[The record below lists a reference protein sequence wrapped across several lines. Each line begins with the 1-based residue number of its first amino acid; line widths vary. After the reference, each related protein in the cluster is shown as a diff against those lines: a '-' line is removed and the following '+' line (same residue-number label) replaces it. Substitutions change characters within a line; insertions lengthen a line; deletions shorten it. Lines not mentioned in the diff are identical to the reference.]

1 MADTLIQILRE
12 YIPKKKQI
20 EIEVS
25 HAMNK
30 KYTCANPEGPVS
42 NEFCPEE
49 DPLCNCPCKDLIP
62 TSAKAVTMQW
72 ALDHI
77 WEFSSNTVMII
88 NMESATNEETT
99 WVTIKGIYEDKSLT
113 ESNEDDQTTTGG
125 NNPTYELFPDSIAC
139 FHTSQE
145 DAINEIQSAYEE
157 SGGYTMD
164 EPTDSYMDSLL
175 KASSECDAIGSEL
188 GESWLGCDW
197 DNPNSPMSCDCPC
210 VGEDYNKY
218 LRYNSSLATFWDTPG
233 YVPIISKA
241 HKEALQSQKVGITVK
256 GDLNIRPG
264 DLIFLDLDDVPQ
276 GFEEIDSIARKYGLV
291 TSIDKNARFHGRW
304 MVSSVQHRI
313 YAVSYHEMDLILIRD
328 GLPFNGE
335 EQGDYGTSSSA
346 ESSLRFSPIS
356 SRSSGSS
363 TSSPLIPGVL
373 QQTTSTT
380 SVITEDTQSTQSDS
394 TTTTTESDTTESTT
408 PLPTTPSTP
417 STPYTP
423 PSSGSGY

>member
-62 TSAKAVTMQW
+62 KSISVVTAQW
-72 ALDHI
+72 LSENKY
-77 WEFSSNTVMII
+77 EFSENDFSLIYYNDPTENPWAV
-88 NMESATNEETT
+88 
-99 WVTIKGIYEDKSLT
+99 VKGVYEDKG
-113 ESNEDDQTTTGG
+113 DDAEEQTAGG
-125 NNPTYELFPDSIAC
+125 NNPTYELFGEATSS
-139 FHTSQE
+139 FHATE
-145 DAINEIQSAYEE
+145 EEAIEAMELAYEDT
-157 SGGYTMD
+157 GGYTMD

-197 DNPNSPMSCDCPC
+197 DDPNSPMSCDCPC

-233 YVPIISKA
+233 YVPMIANA
-241 HKEALQSQKVGITVK
+241 HKEALQSQKIGISVP
-256 GDLNIRPG
+256 GDLSIRPG
-264 DLIFLDLDDVPQ
+264 DLIFLDLMDVPH
-276 GFEEIDSIARKYGLV
+276 GFEEIDTIARKYGII
-291 TSIDKNARFHGRW
+291 TPIEKNAKFHGRW
-304 MVSSVQHRI
+304 MVSSIRHRMFG
-313 YAVSYHEMDLILIRD
+313 VSYHKMDLILIRD
-328 GLPFNGE
+328 GVPYKGDE
-335 EQGDYGTSSSA
+335 EGASETSSSA
-346 ESSLRFSPIS
+346 QASVPFVPIT
-356 SRSSGSS
+356 SRGSAS
-363 TSSPLIPGVL
+363 ASSSPLVPGTV
-373 QQTTSTT
+373 QQTTSIT
-380 SVITEDTQSTQSDS
+380 SVTTGDTQSTQSDS
-394 TTTTTESDTTESTT
+394 TTTTTQ
-408 PLPTTPSTP
+408 STP
-417 STPYTP
+417 SQSSTSYTP

>member
-62 TSAKAVTMQW
+62 TSIFVVTAQW
-72 ALDHI
+72 LDENKN
-77 WEFSSNTVMII
+77 EFSNNDFSLII
-88 NMESATNEETT
+88 YNDSTENPWA
-99 WVTIKGIYEDKSLT
+99 VVRGVYEDK
-113 ESNEDDQTTTGG
+113 EDDIEEGDGQTSGG
-125 NNPTYELFPDSIAC
+125 NNPTYELFGEATSS
-139 FHTSQE
+139 FHATE
-145 DAINEIQSAYEE
+145 EEAIEAMELAYEDT
-157 SGGYTMD
+157 GGYTMD

-197 DNPNSPMSCDCPC
+197 DDPNSPMSCDCPC

-233 YVPIISKA
+233 YVPMIANA
-241 HKEALQSQKVGITVK
+241 HKEALQSQKIGISVP
-256 GDLNIRPG
+256 GDLSIRPG
-264 DLIFLDLDDVPQ
+264 DLIFLDLIDVPH
-276 GFEEIDSIARKYGLV
+276 GFEEIDTIARKYGIV
-291 TSIDKNARFHGRW
+291 TPIEKNAKFHGRW
-304 MVSSVQHRI
+304 MVSSIRHRMFG
-313 YAVSYHEMDLILIRD
+313 VSYHKMDLILIRD
-328 GLPFNGE
+328 GVPYKGDE
-335 EQGDYGTSSSA
+335 EGDSETSTSAQASSQ
-346 ESSLRFSPIS
+346 FVPITPR
-356 SRSSGSS
+356 RSTS
-363 TSSPLIPGVL
+363 TSSKPVVPGVV
-373 QQTTSTT
+373 QQTTSTN
-380 SVITEDTQSTQSDS
+380 SVTTEDTQSTQSDS
-394 TTTTTESDTTESTT
+394 TTTTTGSTTTESDTTESTT
-408 PLPTTPSTP
+408 PLPTTP
-417 STPYTP
+417 YTP